1 MDANVIMALGMMWKG
16 MFGIFV
22 VIGLLALVV
31 FLLSKMGE
39 TANSGKRPARF
50 LQIIIKSRFQAAAN
64 RRILTGYGRTLL

>member
-31 FLLSKMGE
+31 FLLSKMGGD
-39 TANSGKRPARF
+39 SH
-50 LQIIIKSRFQAAAN
+50 
-64 RRILTGYGRTLL
+64 